1 MGVRLLVLTVLS
13 VALMVV
19 DARFTLLKPVR
30 SQMSLV
36 LMESYWI
43 TDLPQRLWQGVAS
56 QFGSRTEL
64 VAENEKLKTENLLL
78 QGRMQKLAAL
88 TEQNVRLRELL
99 NSSALVNEKVEV
111 AELIGMDPN
120 PFTHRIIINKGE
132 RDGVVLGQ
140 PVLDARGLMGQVVEL
155 MPYTSRVLL
164 LTDTTHS
171 IPVQVNRNGLRA
183 IASGTGNPERLELRH
198 VADTADIKEGD
209 LLVSSGLGQ
218 RFPAGYPV
226 ATVKEVIHDSG
237 QPFAIVRAVPTAA
250 LNRSRYLL
258 LVFSDNRT
266 PEERANDAA
275 VAQEAQDRQGGESAA
290 PATAAP
296 APVPATVPETSS
308 ACTCDGGSGHHAD
321 GHRTCRARCE
331 TDPLGHPR
339 ARRAACSAS
348 PARRQTASLHAGH
361 RASPR
366 GSTRR
371 MSSTQSGNGWMV
383 WLTFAIGLLLSV
395 SPLPQ
400 FMEIL
405 RPLWLALLLAF
416 WALALP
422 HKVGMV
428 TAWCLGLAEDVLYG
442 TLLGQNALILTLI
455 TFLVLSLQQR
465 LRMFPMWQQCLV
477 ILVIFGLAQLVQLW
491 LSALTGNRQPTLAL
505 VLPALVSALLWPW
518 VSFGLRGLR
527 LRFKI
532 N

>member
-1 MGVRLLVLTVLS
+1 
-13 VALMVV
+13 
-19 DARFTLLKPVR
+19 
-30 SQMSLV
+30 
-36 LMESYWI
+36 
-43 TDLPQRLWQGVAS
+43 
-56 QFGSRTEL
+56 
-64 VAENEKLKTENLLL
+64 EKLKTENLLL

-266 PEERANDAA
+266 AEERANDAA
-275 VAQEAQDRQGGESAA
+275 QAQEAQDQQGGT
-290 PATAAP
+290 ATP
-296 APVPATVPETSS
+296 VVPATVPKPVVPVTPATATVPAAPAVTPATPAATTPVKPVAHPAPVKPAATRPAAPKPPAAAPAS
-308 ACTCDGGSGHHAD
+308 TGG
-321 GHRTCRARCE
+321 RE
-331 TDPLGHPR
+331 
-339 ARRAACSAS
+339 
-348 PARRQTASLHAGH
+348 
-361 RASPR
+361 
-366 GSTRR
+366 
-371 MSSTQSGNGWMV
+371 
-383 WLTFAIGLLLSV
+383 
-395 SPLPQ
+395 
-400 FMEIL
+400 
-405 RPLWLALLLAF
+405 
-416 WALALP
+416 
-422 HKVGMV
+422 
-428 TAWCLGLAEDVLYG
+428 
-442 TLLGQNALILTLI
+442 
-455 TFLVLSLQQR
+455 
-465 LRMFPMWQQCLV
+465 
-477 ILVIFGLAQLVQLW
+477 
-491 LSALTGNRQPTLAL
+491 
-505 VLPALVSALLWPW
+505 
-518 VSFGLRGLR
+518 
-527 LRFKI
+527 
-532 N
+532 

>member
-1 MGVRLLVLTVLS
+1 MLVVLS

-19 DARFTLLKPVR
+19 DARFTVLKPVR

-36 LMESYWI
+36 LMQSYWI
-43 TDLPQRLWQGVAS
+43 VDLPQRLIQGVAS

-64 VAENEKLKTENLLL
+64 IAENEKLKTEALLL
-78 QGRMQKLAAL
+78 QGRLQKLAAL

-258 LVFSDNRT
+258 LVFSDGRS
-266 PEERANDAA
+266 PEERAADAA
-275 VAQEAQDRQGGESAA
+275 RAQESIEKGVDPAA
-290 PATAAP
+290 
-296 APVPATVPETSS
+296 VPATVPVNNAAAPAGTTHAAPAAHGAAAPAAAPS
-308 ACTCDGGSGHHAD
+308 AAPAATPAATPATPAPKPASKPPVKPAATKPPATAPAATRERIDG
-321 GHRTCRARCE
+321 
-331 TDPLGHPR
+331 
-339 ARRAACSAS
+339 
-348 PARRQTASLHAGH
+348 
-361 RASPR
+361 
-366 GSTRR
+366 
-371 MSSTQSGNGWMV
+371 
-383 WLTFAIGLLLSV
+383 
-395 SPLPQ
+395 
-400 FMEIL
+400 
-405 RPLWLALLLAF
+405 
-416 WALALP
+416 
-422 HKVGMV
+422 
-428 TAWCLGLAEDVLYG
+428 
-442 TLLGQNALILTLI
+442 
-455 TFLVLSLQQR
+455 
-465 LRMFPMWQQCLV
+465 
-477 ILVIFGLAQLVQLW
+477 
-491 LSALTGNRQPTLAL
+491 
-505 VLPALVSALLWPW
+505 
-518 VSFGLRGLR
+518 
-527 LRFKI
+527 
-532 N
+532 

>member
-1 MGVRLLVLTVLS
+1 MRLLVLVVLS

-36 LMESYWI
+36 LMQSYWI

-226 ATVKEVIHDSG
+226 ATVREVIHDSG

-258 LVFSDNRT
+258 LVFSDTRT
-266 PEERANDAA
+266 PEERVNDAA
-275 VAQEAQDRQGGESAA
+275 QAQENLDAQGGGPIIPATVPKPVGVIAPAAAAA
-290 PATAAP
+290 PAVPAAAPVTAAP
-296 APVPATVPETSS
+296 AKPAAATPAKPAAAHPAAAKPPATTP
-308 ACTCDGGSGHHAD
+308 
-321 GHRTCRARCE
+321 
-331 TDPLGHPR
+331 
-339 ARRAACSAS
+339 AAKP
-348 PARRQTASLHAGH
+348 PA
-361 RASPR
+361 
-366 GSTRR
+366 
-371 MSSTQSGNGWMV
+371 TQ
-383 WLTFAIGLLLSV
+383 
-395 SPLPQ
+395 
-400 FMEIL
+400 
-405 RPLWLALLLAF
+405 
-416 WALALP
+416 
-422 HKVGMV
+422 
-428 TAWCLGLAEDVLYG
+428 
-442 TLLGQNALILTLI
+442 
-455 TFLVLSLQQR
+455 
-465 LRMFPMWQQCLV
+465 
-477 ILVIFGLAQLVQLW
+477 
-491 LSALTGNRQPTLAL
+491 
-505 VLPALVSALLWPW
+505 PAVVKPAAKPPVSAPATQ
-518 VSFGLRGLR
+518 GGRE
-527 LRFKI
+527 
-532 N
+532 

>member
-1 MGVRLLVLTVLS
+1 MGVRLLVLAVLA

-19 DARFTLLKPVR
+19 DARFDLLKPAR
-30 SQMSLV
+30 KQASLV
-36 LMESYWI
+36 LMDAYWI
-43 TDLPQRLWQGVAS
+43 TDLPGRLWEGVAS

-258 LVFSDNRT
+258 LVFSDSRT
-266 PEERANDAA
+266 AEERANDAA
-275 VAQEAQDRQGGESAA
+275 QAQEQLDAHGGGPMLPASVPKPLIMPAT
-290 PATAAP
+290 PSTATAAP
-296 APVPATVPETSS
+296 AAEAAAPATTPAKPAASKPPAAAPAAAKPPAASKPPAKPPAT
-308 ACTCDGGSGHHAD
+308 TGGG
-321 GHRTCRARCE
+321 E
-331 TDPLGHPR
+331 
-339 ARRAACSAS
+339 
-348 PARRQTASLHAGH
+348 
-361 RASPR
+361 
-366 GSTRR
+366 
-371 MSSTQSGNGWMV
+371 
-383 WLTFAIGLLLSV
+383 
-395 SPLPQ
+395 
-400 FMEIL
+400 
-405 RPLWLALLLAF
+405 
-416 WALALP
+416 
-422 HKVGMV
+422 
-428 TAWCLGLAEDVLYG
+428 
-442 TLLGQNALILTLI
+442 
-455 TFLVLSLQQR
+455 
-465 LRMFPMWQQCLV
+465 
-477 ILVIFGLAQLVQLW
+477 
-491 LSALTGNRQPTLAL
+491 
-505 VLPALVSALLWPW
+505 
-518 VSFGLRGLR
+518 
-527 LRFKI
+527 
-532 N
+532 

>member
-1 MGVRLLVLTVLS
+1 MKPLFTKGPSLGVRLLVLVVLS

-19 DARFTLLKPVR
+19 DARFTVLKPLR

-36 LMESYWI
+36 LMQSYWVV
-43 TDLPQRLWQGVAS
+43 DLPQRLYQGVAS

-64 VAENEKLKTENLLL
+64 LAENEKLKTEALLL
-78 QGRMQKLAAL
+78 QGRLQKLAAL

-258 LVFSDNRT
+258 LVFSDGRS
-266 PEERANDAA
+266 PEERAAEAA
-275 VAQEAQDRQGGESAA
+275 QAQESAEKAAEPAGTPGAGGTTPAATAPVKPGAAPAATTPVKPGTAAPTHSPATPATTAPKPASKPASKPPAKPAATPAVTKPPAAA
-290 PATAAP
+290 PATIR
-296 APVPATVPETSS
+296 ERI
-308 ACTCDGGSGHHAD
+308 DG
-321 GHRTCRARCE
+321 
-331 TDPLGHPR
+331 
-339 ARRAACSAS
+339 
-348 PARRQTASLHAGH
+348 
-361 RASPR
+361 
-366 GSTRR
+366 
-371 MSSTQSGNGWMV
+371 
-383 WLTFAIGLLLSV
+383 
-395 SPLPQ
+395 
-400 FMEIL
+400 
-405 RPLWLALLLAF
+405 
-416 WALALP
+416 
-422 HKVGMV
+422 
-428 TAWCLGLAEDVLYG
+428 
-442 TLLGQNALILTLI
+442 
-455 TFLVLSLQQR
+455 
-465 LRMFPMWQQCLV
+465 
-477 ILVIFGLAQLVQLW
+477 
-491 LSALTGNRQPTLAL
+491 
-505 VLPALVSALLWPW
+505 
-518 VSFGLRGLR
+518 
-527 LRFKI
+527 
-532 N
+532 

>member
-1 MGVRLLVLTVLS
+1 MKPLFAKGPSLGVRLLVLAVLS

-19 DARFTLLKPVR
+19 DARFDLLKPAR
-30 SQMSLV
+30 KQASLV
-36 LMESYWI
+36 LMDAYWI
-43 TDLPQRLWQGVAS
+43 TDLPGRLWEGIAS

-64 VAENEKLKTENLLL
+64 VAENEKLKTENLLY

-266 PEERANDAA
+266 AEERANDAA
-275 VAQEAQDRQGGESAA
+275 QAQENLDAFGGG
-290 PATAAP
+290 PI
-296 APVPATVPETSS
+296 VPATVPKT
-308 ACTCDGGSGHHAD
+308 
-321 GHRTCRARCE
+321 
-331 TDPLGHPR
+331 
-339 ARRAACSAS
+339 
-348 PARRQTASLHAGH
+348 
-361 RASPR
+361 
-366 GSTRR
+366 
-371 MSSTQSGNGWMV
+371 
-383 WLTFAIGLLLSV
+383 
-395 SPLPQ
+395 
-400 FMEIL
+400 
-405 RPLWLALLLAF
+405 
-416 WALALP
+416 
-422 HKVGMV
+422 V
-428 TAWCLGLAEDVLYG
+428 TAPAA
-442 TLLGQNALILTLI
+442 TAAPTPA
-455 TFLVLSLQQR
+455 TPAAPTTAASAT
-465 LRMFPMWQQCLV
+465 PAKPAASKPPAAAKPPASTPAATKPPA
-477 ILVIFGLAQLVQLW
+477 AQ
-491 LSALTGNRQPTLAL
+491 
-505 VLPALVSALLWPW
+505 PAARPAAKPPVSAPATT
-518 VSFGLRGLR
+518 GRQE
-527 LRFKI
+527 
-532 N
+532 

>member
-1 MGVRLLVLTVLS
+1 MLVVLS

-36 LMESYWI
+36 LMQSYWI

-132 RDGVVLGQ
+132 RDGVILGQ

-258 LVFSDNRT
+258 LVFSDGRT
-266 PEERANDAA
+266 AEERANEAA
-275 VAQEAQDRQGGESAA
+275 QAQEALDQHGGGPIIPATVPKPVPA
-290 PATAAP
+290 TTVVPAATAAP
-296 APVPATVPETSS
+296 AATPAAAVPAPATPAPATPAKPAKPAAAKPPAASKPPAVKPAAKPPVPEPAAT
-308 ACTCDGGSGHHAD
+308 G
-321 GHRTCRARCE
+321 
-331 TDPLGHPR
+331 
-339 ARRAACSAS
+339 
-348 PARRQTASLHAGH
+348 RQ
-361 RASPR
+361 
-366 GSTRR
+366 
-371 MSSTQSGNGWMV
+371 
-383 WLTFAIGLLLSV
+383 
-395 SPLPQ
+395 
-400 FMEIL
+400 E
-405 RPLWLALLLAF
+405 
-416 WALALP
+416 
-422 HKVGMV
+422 
-428 TAWCLGLAEDVLYG
+428 
-442 TLLGQNALILTLI
+442 
-455 TFLVLSLQQR
+455 
-465 LRMFPMWQQCLV
+465 
-477 ILVIFGLAQLVQLW
+477 
-491 LSALTGNRQPTLAL
+491 
-505 VLPALVSALLWPW
+505 
-518 VSFGLRGLR
+518 
-527 LRFKI
+527 
-532 N
+532 

>member
-1 MGVRLLVLTVLS
+1 MGVRLLVLAVLA

-19 DARFTLLKPVR
+19 DARFDLLKPAR
-30 SQMSLV
+30 KQASLV
-36 LMESYWI
+36 LMDAYWI
-43 TDLPQRLWQGVAS
+43 TDLPGRLWEGVAS

-258 LVFSDNRT
+258 LVFSDSRT
-266 PEERANDAA
+266 AEERANDAA
-275 VAQEAQDRQGGESAA
+275 QAQEQLDAHGGGPMLPASVPKPLIMPAT
-290 PATAAP
+290 PSTATAAP
-296 APVPATVPETSS
+296 ATEAAAPAATPAKPAASKPPAAAPAAAKPPAASKPPAKPPATT
-308 ACTCDGGSGHHAD
+308 GG
-321 GHRTCRARCE
+321 RE
-331 TDPLGHPR
+331 
-339 ARRAACSAS
+339 
-348 PARRQTASLHAGH
+348 
-361 RASPR
+361 
-366 GSTRR
+366 
-371 MSSTQSGNGWMV
+371 
-383 WLTFAIGLLLSV
+383 
-395 SPLPQ
+395 
-400 FMEIL
+400 
-405 RPLWLALLLAF
+405 
-416 WALALP
+416 
-422 HKVGMV
+422 
-428 TAWCLGLAEDVLYG
+428 
-442 TLLGQNALILTLI
+442 
-455 TFLVLSLQQR
+455 
-465 LRMFPMWQQCLV
+465 
-477 ILVIFGLAQLVQLW
+477 
-491 LSALTGNRQPTLAL
+491 
-505 VLPALVSALLWPW
+505 
-518 VSFGLRGLR
+518 
-527 LRFKI
+527 
-532 N
+532 

>member
-1 MGVRLLVLTVLS
+1 MKPLFAKGPSLGVRLLVLAVLS

-19 DARFTLLKPVR
+19 DARFDLLKPAR
-30 SQMSLV
+30 KQASLV
-36 LMESYWI
+36 LMDAYWI
-43 TDLPQRLWQGVAS
+43 TDLPGRLWEGIAS

-64 VAENEKLKTENLLL
+64 VAENEKLKTENLLY

-266 PEERANDAA
+266 AEERANDAA
-275 VAQEAQDRQGGESAA
+275 QAQENLDAFGGG
-290 PATAAP
+290 PII
-296 APVPATVPETSS
+296 PATVPKTV
-308 ACTCDGGSGHHAD
+308 T
-321 GHRTCRARCE
+321 
-331 TDPLGHPR
+331 
-339 ARRAACSAS
+339 S
-348 PARRQTASLHAGH
+348 PAAAPANATPAAPAANAAPTQPAASKPPAAAKPPAATPA
-361 RASPR
+361 ASKPPAA
-366 GSTRR
+366 
-371 MSSTQSGNGWMV
+371 QP
-383 WLTFAIGLLLSV
+383 AA
-395 SPLPQ
+395 
-400 FMEIL
+400 
-405 RPLWLALLLAF
+405 RPAAK
-416 WALALP
+416 P
-422 HKVGMV
+422 
-428 TAWCLGLAEDVLYG
+428 
-442 TLLGQNALILTLI
+442 
-455 TFLVLSLQQR
+455 
-465 LRMFPMWQQCLV
+465 P
-477 ILVIFGLAQLVQLW
+477 
-491 LSALTGNRQPTLAL
+491 
-505 VLPALVSALLWPW
+505 VSAPATT
-518 VSFGLRGLR
+518 GRQE
-527 LRFKI
+527 
-532 N
+532 

>member
-1 MGVRLLVLTVLS
+1 MGVRLLVLVVLS
-13 VALMVV
+13 VALMVF

-36 LMESYWI
+36 LMQSYWI

-226 ATVKEVIHDSG
+226 ATVREVIHDSG

-258 LVFSDNRT
+258 LVFSDSRT
-266 PEERANDAA
+266 AEERANDAA
-275 VAQEAQDRQGGESAA
+275 QAQEALDQHGGG
-290 PATAAP
+290 PII
-296 APVPATVPETSS
+296 PATVP
-308 ACTCDGGSGHHAD
+308 
-321 GHRTCRARCE
+321 R
-331 TDPLGHPR
+331 P
-339 ARRAACSAS
+339 AAVIPAAVAAPVAPAAPAAS
-348 PARRQTASLHAGH
+348 VAPVTTPAAATPAKPVAAKPVATKPAATKPPAAKPPTAQPA
-361 RASPR
+361 A
-366 GSTRR
+366 
-371 MSSTQSGNGWMV
+371 V
-383 WLTFAIGLLLSV
+383 
-395 SPLPQ
+395 
-400 FMEIL
+400 
-405 RPLWLALLLAF
+405 RPAAK
-416 WALALP
+416 P
-422 HKVGMV
+422 
-428 TAWCLGLAEDVLYG
+428 
-442 TLLGQNALILTLI
+442 
-455 TFLVLSLQQR
+455 
-465 LRMFPMWQQCLV
+465 P
-477 ILVIFGLAQLVQLW
+477 
-491 LSALTGNRQPTLAL
+491 
-505 VLPALVSALLWPW
+505 VSAPATP
-518 VSFGLRGLR
+518 GGRE
-527 LRFKI
+527 
-532 N
+532 

>member
-1 MGVRLLVLTVLS
+1 MKPLFAKGPSLGVRLLVLAVLS

-19 DARFTLLKPVR
+19 DARFSLLKPVR
-30 SQMSLV
+30 SQASLV
-36 LMESYWI
+36 LMDAYWI
-43 TDLPQRLWQGVAS
+43 TDLPGRLWEGIAS

-64 VAENEKLKTENLLL
+64 VAENEKLKSENLLL

-164 LTDTTHS
+164 LTDSTHS

-266 PEERANDAA
+266 AEERANDAA
-275 VAQEAQDRQGGESAA
+275 QAQENLDAFGGG
-290 PATAAP
+290 
-296 APVPATVPETSS
+296 PVIPATVPKIVTPPAAAAAATPATATPAAPAASTTPVKPAAS
-308 ACTCDGGSGHHAD
+308 KPPAATPAASKPPASQPA
-321 GHRTCRARCE
+321 AR
-331 TDPLGHPR
+331 P
-339 ARRAACSAS
+339 AAK
-348 PARRQTASLHAGH
+348 P
-361 RASPR
+361 P
-366 GSTRR
+366 
-371 MSSTQSGNGWMV
+371 
-383 WLTFAIGLLLSV
+383 
-395 SPLPQ
+395 
-400 FMEIL
+400 
-405 RPLWLALLLAF
+405 
-416 WALALP
+416 
-422 HKVGMV
+422 V
-428 TAWCLGLAEDVLYG
+428 TAPA
-442 TLLGQNALILTLI
+442 T
-455 TFLVLSLQQR
+455 
-465 LRMFPMWQQCLV
+465 
-477 ILVIFGLAQLVQLW
+477 
-491 LSALTGNRQPTLAL
+491 TGRQE
-505 VLPALVSALLWPW
+505 
-518 VSFGLRGLR
+518 
-527 LRFKI
+527 
-532 N
+532 

>member
-1 MGVRLLVLTVLS
+1 MRLLVLVVLS

-19 DARFTLLKPVR
+19 DARFTVLKPVR

-36 LMESYWI
+36 LMQSYWI
-43 TDLPQRLWQGVAS
+43 VDLPQRLYQGVAS

-64 VAENEKLKTENLLL
+64 IAENEKLKTEALLL
-78 QGRMQKLAAL
+78 QGRLQKLAAL

-226 ATVKEVIHDSG
+226 ATVKEVVHDSG

-258 LVFSDNRT
+258 LVFSDGRS
-266 PEERANDAA
+266 PEERAAEAA
-275 VAQEAQDRQGGESAA
+275 QAQESERAANPAATPAASATTPAATHAA
-290 PATAAP
+290 PASHGAATPATAPAVPATRTPAAP
-296 APVPATVPETSS
+296 APKPVVKPASKPPVKPAATQPPATAPAAPRERI
-308 ACTCDGGSGHHAD
+308 DG
-321 GHRTCRARCE
+321 
-331 TDPLGHPR
+331 
-339 ARRAACSAS
+339 
-348 PARRQTASLHAGH
+348 
-361 RASPR
+361 
-366 GSTRR
+366 
-371 MSSTQSGNGWMV
+371 
-383 WLTFAIGLLLSV
+383 
-395 SPLPQ
+395 
-400 FMEIL
+400 
-405 RPLWLALLLAF
+405 
-416 WALALP
+416 
-422 HKVGMV
+422 
-428 TAWCLGLAEDVLYG
+428 
-442 TLLGQNALILTLI
+442 
-455 TFLVLSLQQR
+455 
-465 LRMFPMWQQCLV
+465 
-477 ILVIFGLAQLVQLW
+477 
-491 LSALTGNRQPTLAL
+491 
-505 VLPALVSALLWPW
+505 
-518 VSFGLRGLR
+518 
-527 LRFKI
+527 
-532 N
+532 

>member
-1 MGVRLLVLTVLS
+1 MGVRLLVLAVLA

-19 DARFTLLKPVR
+19 DARFDLLKPAR
-30 SQMSLV
+30 KQASLV
-36 LMESYWI
+36 LMDAYWI
-43 TDLPQRLWQGVAS
+43 TDLPGRLWEGVAS

-275 VAQEAQDRQGGESAA
+275 QAQEAEDQKNGTT
-290 PATAAP
+290 PI
-296 APVPATVPETSS
+296 VPATVPKPAS
-308 ACTCDGGSGHHAD
+308 ATPAAPAAAPAATAPVATPAKPAAHG
-321 GHRTCRARCE
+321 T
-331 TDPLGHPR
+331 HPVKP
-339 ARRAACSAS
+339 ASTKVPATTAPAAKP
-348 PARRQTASLHAGH
+348 PAAPATTRQ
-361 RASPR
+361 R
-366 GSTRR
+366 
-371 MSSTQSGNGWMV
+371 
-383 WLTFAIGLLLSV
+383 
-395 SPLPQ
+395 
-400 FMEIL
+400 E
-405 RPLWLALLLAF
+405 
-416 WALALP
+416 
-422 HKVGMV
+422 
-428 TAWCLGLAEDVLYG
+428 E
-442 TLLGQNALILTLI
+442 
-455 TFLVLSLQQR
+455 
-465 LRMFPMWQQCLV
+465 
-477 ILVIFGLAQLVQLW
+477 
-491 LSALTGNRQPTLAL
+491 
-505 VLPALVSALLWPW
+505 
-518 VSFGLRGLR
+518 
-527 LRFKI
+527 
-532 N
+532 

>member
-1 MGVRLLVLTVLS
+1 MKPLFTKGPSLGVRLLVLVVLS

-36 LMESYWI
+36 LMQSYWI

-258 LVFSDNRT
+258 LVFTDGRT
-266 PEERANDAA
+266 AEERANEAA
-275 VAQEAQDRQGGESAA
+275 QAQEALDQHGGG
-290 PATAAP
+290 PII
-296 APVPATVPETSS
+296 PATVPKPAIVPAAVAAPVTPVAPTATPAATTPPKPAATHPAAAKPAASKPPATQPAVAKPPATPPAAVKS
-308 ACTCDGGSGHHAD
+308 AAK
-321 GHRTCRARCE
+321 
-331 TDPLGHPR
+331 PP
-339 ARRAACSAS
+339 
-348 PARRQTASLHAGH
+348 
-361 RASPR
+361 
-366 GSTRR
+366 
-371 MSSTQSGNGWMV
+371 
-383 WLTFAIGLLLSV
+383 
-395 SPLPQ
+395 
-400 FMEIL
+400 
-405 RPLWLALLLAF
+405 
-416 WALALP
+416 
-422 HKVGMV
+422 
-428 TAWCLGLAEDVLYG
+428 
-442 TLLGQNALILTLI
+442 
-455 TFLVLSLQQR
+455 
-465 LRMFPMWQQCLV
+465 
-477 ILVIFGLAQLVQLW
+477 
-491 LSALTGNRQPTLAL
+491 
-505 VLPALVSALLWPW
+505 VSAPATT
-518 VSFGLRGLR
+518 GGRE
-527 LRFKI
+527 
-532 N
+532 

>member
-1 MGVRLLVLTVLS
+1 MKPLFAKGPSLGVRLLVLAVLS

-19 DARFTLLKPVR
+19 DARFDLLKPAR
-30 SQMSLV
+30 KQASLV
-36 LMESYWI
+36 LMDAYWI
-43 TDLPQRLWQGVAS
+43 TDLPGRLWDGIAS

-64 VAENEKLKTENLLL
+64 VAENEKLKTENLLY

-258 LVFSDNRT
+258 LVFSDSRT
-266 PEERANDAA
+266 AEERANDAA
-275 VAQEAQDRQGGESAA
+275 QAQEALDAHGGGPMPASVVSRPLVMPAPAA
-290 PATAAP
+290 PATEPTPAATTPAATPVKPAASKPPATAP
-296 APVPATVPETSS
+296 AATKPPASSPAASKPPAKPPATAPAT
-308 ACTCDGGSGHHAD
+308 TGG
-321 GHRTCRARCE
+321 RE
-331 TDPLGHPR
+331 
-339 ARRAACSAS
+339 
-348 PARRQTASLHAGH
+348 
-361 RASPR
+361 
-366 GSTRR
+366 
-371 MSSTQSGNGWMV
+371 
-383 WLTFAIGLLLSV
+383 
-395 SPLPQ
+395 
-400 FMEIL
+400 
-405 RPLWLALLLAF
+405 
-416 WALALP
+416 
-422 HKVGMV
+422 
-428 TAWCLGLAEDVLYG
+428 
-442 TLLGQNALILTLI
+442 
-455 TFLVLSLQQR
+455 
-465 LRMFPMWQQCLV
+465 
-477 ILVIFGLAQLVQLW
+477 
-491 LSALTGNRQPTLAL
+491 
-505 VLPALVSALLWPW
+505 
-518 VSFGLRGLR
+518 
-527 LRFKI
+527 
-532 N
+532 

>member
-1 MGVRLLVLTVLS
+1 MKPLFAKGPSLGVRLLVLVVLS

-19 DARFTLLKPVR
+19 DARFALLKPVR
-30 SQMSLV
+30 SRMSLV
-36 LMESYWI
+36 LMQAYWI
-43 TDLPQRLWQGVAS
+43 TDLPQRLYQGVAS

-275 VAQEAQDRQGGESAA
+275 QAQEAEDQKNGTAPIIPAAAPKPAAAA
-290 PATAAP
+290 PALPAVTPAVATPVKPVAHPVKPAATKPPASTPAAATPATKPPAAP
-296 APVPATVPETSS
+296 AARPAATAPATT
-308 ACTCDGGSGHHAD
+308 
-321 GHRTCRARCE
+321 
-331 TDPLGHPR
+331 
-339 ARRAACSAS
+339 
-348 PARRQTASLHAGH
+348 RQ
-361 RASPR
+361 R
-366 GSTRR
+366 
-371 MSSTQSGNGWMV
+371 
-383 WLTFAIGLLLSV
+383 
-395 SPLPQ
+395 
-400 FMEIL
+400 E
-405 RPLWLALLLAF
+405 
-416 WALALP
+416 
-422 HKVGMV
+422 
-428 TAWCLGLAEDVLYG
+428 E
-442 TLLGQNALILTLI
+442 
-455 TFLVLSLQQR
+455 
-465 LRMFPMWQQCLV
+465 
-477 ILVIFGLAQLVQLW
+477 
-491 LSALTGNRQPTLAL
+491 
-505 VLPALVSALLWPW
+505 
-518 VSFGLRGLR
+518 
-527 LRFKI
+527 
-532 N
+532 

>member
-1 MGVRLLVLTVLS
+1 MKPLFAKGPSLGVRLLVLAVLS

-19 DARFTLLKPVR
+19 DARFSLLKPAR

-36 LMESYWI
+36 LMDAYWI
-43 TDLPQRLWQGVAS
+43 TDLPGRLWEGVAS

-164 LTDTTHS
+164 LTDSTHS

-198 VADTADIKEGD
+198 VADTADVKEGD

-266 PEERANDAA
+266 AEERANDAA
-275 VAQEAQDRQGGESAA
+275 QAQENLDAFGGG
-290 PATAAP
+290 
-296 APVPATVPETSS
+296 PVIPATVPKTVNTPAQAPAASGTPAAAPAAATPAKPAASKPPAKPPAATPAASKPPAAQPAS
-308 ACTCDGGSGHHAD
+308 A
-321 GHRTCRARCE
+321 R
-331 TDPLGHPR
+331 
-339 ARRAACSAS
+339 
-348 PARRQTASLHAGH
+348 PATK
-361 RASPR
+361 P
-366 GSTRR
+366 
-371 MSSTQSGNGWMV
+371 
-383 WLTFAIGLLLSV
+383 
-395 SPLPQ
+395 P
-400 FMEIL
+400 
-405 RPLWLALLLAF
+405 
-416 WALALP
+416 
-422 HKVGMV
+422 V
-428 TAWCLGLAEDVLYG
+428 TAPA
-442 TLLGQNALILTLI
+442 T
-455 TFLVLSLQQR
+455 
-465 LRMFPMWQQCLV
+465 
-477 ILVIFGLAQLVQLW
+477 
-491 LSALTGNRQPTLAL
+491 TGGRE
-505 VLPALVSALLWPW
+505 
-518 VSFGLRGLR
+518 
-527 LRFKI
+527 
-532 N
+532 

>member
-1 MGVRLLVLTVLS
+1 MGVRLLVLAVLS

-30 SQMSLV
+30 SQISLV

-275 VAQEAQDRQGGESAA
+275 VAQEAQDRQGSDSSAPVTPTPAPAPAAVPKPQATTPAAAA
-290 PATAAP
+290 PATVAPVAPAATPARPAAQQPAAQPARPATQPARPATKPPAP
-296 APVPATVPETSS
+296 APAATPATR
-308 ACTCDGGSGHHAD
+308 G
-321 GHRTCRARCE
+321 ARE
-331 TDPLGHPR
+331 
-339 ARRAACSAS
+339 
-348 PARRQTASLHAGH
+348 
-361 RASPR
+361 
-366 GSTRR
+366 
-371 MSSTQSGNGWMV
+371 
-383 WLTFAIGLLLSV
+383 
-395 SPLPQ
+395 
-400 FMEIL
+400 E
-405 RPLWLALLLAF
+405 
-416 WALALP
+416 
-422 HKVGMV
+422 
-428 TAWCLGLAEDVLYG
+428 
-442 TLLGQNALILTLI
+442 
-455 TFLVLSLQQR
+455 
-465 LRMFPMWQQCLV
+465 
-477 ILVIFGLAQLVQLW
+477 
-491 LSALTGNRQPTLAL
+491 
-505 VLPALVSALLWPW
+505 
-518 VSFGLRGLR
+518 
-527 LRFKI
+527 
-532 N
+532 

>member
-1 MGVRLLVLTVLS
+1 MKPLFTKGPSLGVRLLVLVVLS
-13 VALMVV
+13 VALMVF

-36 LMESYWI
+36 LMQSYWI
-43 TDLPQRLWQGVAS
+43 TDLPQRLWQGVSS

-226 ATVKEVIHDSG
+226 ATVREVIHDSG

-258 LVFSDNRT
+258 LVFSDSRT
-266 PEERANDAA
+266 AEERANDAA
-275 VAQEAQDRQGGESAA
+275 QAQEALDQHGGG
-290 PATAAP
+290 PII
-296 APVPATVPETSS
+296 PATVP
-308 ACTCDGGSGHHAD
+308 
-321 GHRTCRARCE
+321 R
-331 TDPLGHPR
+331 P
-339 ARRAACSAS
+339 AAVI
-348 PARRQTASLHAGH
+348 PAAVAAPAAPAAPVAPVAPVIAPAAATTPAKPVAAKPVAAKPAATKPPAKPPTA
-361 RASPR
+361 
-366 GSTRR
+366 
-371 MSSTQSGNGWMV
+371 
-383 WLTFAIGLLLSV
+383 
-395 SPLPQ
+395 
-400 FMEIL
+400 
-405 RPLWLALLLAF
+405 
-416 WALALP
+416 
-422 HKVGMV
+422 
-428 TAWCLGLAEDVLYG
+428 
-442 TLLGQNALILTLI
+442 
-455 TFLVLSLQQR
+455 
-465 LRMFPMWQQCLV
+465 
-477 ILVIFGLAQLVQLW
+477 
-491 LSALTGNRQPTLAL
+491 QPAAAK
-505 VLPALVSALLWPW
+505 PPVSAPATP
-518 VSFGLRGLR
+518 GGRE
-527 LRFKI
+527 
-532 N
+532 

>member
-1 MGVRLLVLTVLS
+1 MKPLFTKGPSLGVRLLVLVVLS

-30 SQMSLV
+30 SQMSLA
-36 LMESYWI
+36 LMQSYWI

-258 LVFSDNRT
+258 LVFTDGRT
-266 PEERANDAA
+266 AEERANEAAQAQEALDQHGGGPIIPATVPKPAIVPAA
-275 VAQEAQDRQGGESAA
+275 VAA
-290 PATAAP
+290 PVTAVAPTAAP
-296 APVPATVPETSS
+296 AAATPPKPAATHPVAVKPAASKPPAAQPAAAKPPATP
-308 ACTCDGGSGHHAD
+308 
-321 GHRTCRARCE
+321 
-331 TDPLGHPR
+331 
-339 ARRAACSAS
+339 AAAVR
-348 PARRQTASLHAGH
+348 PAAK
-361 RASPR
+361 P
-366 GSTRR
+366 
-371 MSSTQSGNGWMV
+371 
-383 WLTFAIGLLLSV
+383 
-395 SPLPQ
+395 P
-400 FMEIL
+400 
-405 RPLWLALLLAF
+405 
-416 WALALP
+416 
-422 HKVGMV
+422 
-428 TAWCLGLAEDVLYG
+428 
-442 TLLGQNALILTLI
+442 
-455 TFLVLSLQQR
+455 
-465 LRMFPMWQQCLV
+465 
-477 ILVIFGLAQLVQLW
+477 
-491 LSALTGNRQPTLAL
+491 
-505 VLPALVSALLWPW
+505 VSAPATT
-518 VSFGLRGLR
+518 GGRE
-527 LRFKI
+527 
-532 N
+532 

>member
-1 MGVRLLVLTVLS
+1 MKPLFTKGPSLGVRLLVLVVLS

-19 DARFTLLKPVR
+19 DARFTLFKPVR

-36 LMESYWI
+36 LMQSYWI
-43 TDLPQRLWQGVAS
+43 TDLPQRLWQGVSS

-258 LVFSDNRT
+258 LVFTDGRT
-266 PEERANDAA
+266 AEERANDAA
-275 VAQEAQDRQGGESAA
+275 QAQEALDHHGGG
-290 PATAAP
+290 PII
-296 APVPATVPETSS
+296 PATVPKPAIVPAAVAAPTTPVAPTTAPAAATPANS
-308 ACTCDGGSGHHAD
+308 AAT
-321 GHRTCRARCE
+321 
-331 TDPLGHPR
+331 HPV
-339 ARRAACSAS
+339 AAKPAAS
-348 PARRQTASLHAGH
+348 KPPA
-361 RASPR
+361 
-366 GSTRR
+366 
-371 MSSTQSGNGWMV
+371 TQPAV
-383 WLTFAIGLLLSV
+383 AK
-395 SPLPQ
+395 P
-400 FMEIL
+400 
-405 RPLWLALLLAF
+405 
-416 WALALP
+416 
-422 HKVGMV
+422 
-428 TAWCLGLAEDVLYG
+428 
-442 TLLGQNALILTLI
+442 
-455 TFLVLSLQQR
+455 
-465 LRMFPMWQQCLV
+465 
-477 ILVIFGLAQLVQLW
+477 
-491 LSALTGNRQPTLAL
+491 
-505 VLPALVSALLWPW
+505 PALQPAAVKPAAKPPVSAPATT
-518 VSFGLRGLR
+518 GGRE
-527 LRFKI
+527 
-532 N
+532 

>member
-1 MGVRLLVLTVLS
+1 MGVRLLVLVVLS
-13 VALMVV
+13 VAVMVV

-36 LMESYWI
+36 LMQSYWI
-43 TDLPQRLWQGVAS
+43 ADLPERLYQGVAS

-64 VAENEKLKTENLLL
+64 AAENEKLKTENLLL
-78 QGRMQKLAAL
+78 QGRLQKLAAL

-258 LVFSDNRT
+258 LVFSDGRS
-266 PEERANDAA
+266 PEERAADAA
-275 VAQEAQDRQGGESAA
+275 QQQESLDRQAADPSAVPSATVPGVA
-290 PATAAP
+290 PVATP
-296 APVPATVPETSS
+296 NKPVVPATVPKPAATGHSTSS
-308 ACTCDGGSGHHAD
+308 A
-321 GHRTCRARCE
+321 
-331 TDPLGHPR
+331 P
-339 ARRAACSAS
+339 AAAPATTPVATPAATPAKPAS
-348 PARRQTASLHAGH
+348 KPPAKPPAKPA
-361 RASPR
+361 A
-366 GSTRR
+366 TR
-371 MSSTQSGNGWMV
+371 
-383 WLTFAIGLLLSV
+383 
-395 SPLPQ
+395 
-400 FMEIL
+400 
-405 RPLWLALLLAF
+405 
-416 WALALP
+416 
-422 HKVGMV
+422 
-428 TAWCLGLAEDVLYG
+428 
-442 TLLGQNALILTLI
+442 
-455 TFLVLSLQQR
+455 
-465 LRMFPMWQQCLV
+465 
-477 ILVIFGLAQLVQLW
+477 
-491 LSALTGNRQPTLAL
+491 
-505 VLPALVSALLWPW
+505 PATPAPAPAATHE
-518 VSFGLRGLR
+518 REE
-527 LRFKI
+527 
-532 N
+532 